1 MSRVAD
7 SPATVRRAALDTED
21 EVVHVSRFETAL
33 GPMWLASTARG
44 VVACSLPGGD
54 RDDGRLRREL
64 QRRVPGARIEEGTGR
79 NSPWIAAAR
88 DYLAGK
94 RHDLSHV
101 PLDLRGTD
109 FQRAVWTA
117 LRRVPFGA
125 TISYGELAAR
135 AGRPG
140 AARACGAA
148 NGSNPVPLFVPCH
161 RTIGADG
168 SLTGFGGG
176 LPLKRRLLA
185 LEGRSA

>member
-1 MSRVAD
+1 M
-7 SPATVRRAALDTED
+7 RRAAPAPGRRLVPAHAAEI
-21 EVVHVSRFETAL
+21 VHLSQFETDL

-44 VVACSLPGGD
+44 VVACSLPG
-54 RDDGRLRREL
+54 DGRGAAEV
-64 QRRVPGARIEEGTGR
+64 RRVVQRQLPGALVEEGTGR
-79 NSPWIAAAR
+79 NGPWIAAAR
-88 DYLAGK
+88 EYLAGL
-94 RHDLSHV
+94 RRDLSDV

-125 TISYGELAAR
+125 TISYRELAAR

-185 LEGRSA
+185 LEGRDA

>member
-1 MSRVAD
+1 MRRMTVQPPVEAVHLSTFDTPFGAMS
-7 SPATVRRAALDTED
+7 
-21 EVVHVSRFETAL
+21 
-33 GPMWLASTARG
+33 LASTARG
-44 VVACSLPGGD
+44 VVACSLPGD
-54 RDDGRLRREL
+54 ATGRADPVRAFLARRL
-64 QRRVPGARIEEGTGR
+64 PGAVVSEGTGR
-79 NSPWIAAAR
+79 NGPWIAAVR
-88 DYLAGK
+88 DFLAG
-94 RHDLSHV
+94 RRRDLCDV

-109 FQRAVWTA
+109 FQRAVWTE
-117 LRRVPFGA
+117 LRRVPYGA

-185 LEGRSA
+185 LEQGR